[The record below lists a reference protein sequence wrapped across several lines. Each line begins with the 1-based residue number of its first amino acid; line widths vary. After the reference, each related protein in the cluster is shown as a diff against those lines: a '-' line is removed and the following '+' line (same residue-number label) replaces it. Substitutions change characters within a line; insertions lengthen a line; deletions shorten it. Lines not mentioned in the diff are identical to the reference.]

1 MSVIRSIVMFK
12 NLIGNEHVKQ
22 TLNRLLANGRVSH
35 SLLFA
40 GDEGVGKRQFAL
52 ELARAFVCRDSENFQ
67 ACGVCAACLRADV
80 FVVPTSEKKDDYQ
93 QVFFTGHPDIGLVI
107 PFKRNILVD
116 AIRDLEREANFRPC
130 EAQAR
135 FFIID
140 DAEKMNDA
148 AANAL
153 LKTLEEPASTTYV
166 FLITSRPDS
175 LLPTIRSRCQMVRFA
190 PVATDEIERF
200 LIDEKA
206 FSFDEAHL
214 AARLARGSIGRAVSI
229 DVKQFRA
236 ERDRMLGVVSNAIQ
250 TGDRAALLRTSEEMN
265 DAKNKDRFEQNIDIL
280 ESLIHDVWTLSV
292 GADAGRLANTDLAD
306 ELGKLAANAGA
317 IDLTKWLAEI
327 ETMRDNFAVNINRKI
342 AADSLFMTMANN

>member
-1 MSVIRSIVMFK
+1 MFK
-12 NLIGNEHVKQ
+12 HLIGNENVKQ

-52 ELARAFVCRDSENFQ
+52 ELARAFVCREPENSQ
-67 ACGVCAACLRADV
+67 ACGACAACLRAGV
-80 FVVPTSEKKDDYQ
+80 FVFPTSDKADDHK
-93 QVFFTGHPDIGLVI
+93 QVFFSEHPDIGMVI

-116 AIRDLEREANFRPC
+116 AIRDLEREANFRPY
-130 EAQAR
+130 EARAR
-135 FFIID
+135 FFIVD

-153 LKTLEEPASTTYV
+153 LKTLEEPPSTTYV

-175 LLPTIRSRCQMVRFA
+175 LLPTIRSRCQMVRLA
-190 PVATDEIERF
+190 PVTTDEIERF

-214 AARLARGSIGRAVSI
+214 AARLARGSIGRAISVNVS
-229 DVKQFRA
+229 QFRA
-236 ERDRMLGVVSNAIQ
+236 TRDRMLGVVRTAIQ
-250 TGDRAALLRTSEEMN
+250 TGDRAALLFASEEMN
-265 DAKNKDRFEQNIDIL
+265 DAKNKERFEENIDIL
-280 ESLIHDVWTLSV
+280 ESLIHDVWNLSV
-292 GADAGRLANTDLAD
+292 GGDVSRLANTDLAD
-306 ELGKLAANAGA
+306 ELGKLAANAAGC
-317 IDLTKWLAEI
+317 DLTTWLAEI